1 MKSDAFIQA
10 HYNDNRV
17 FYKFK
22 GLTSLEHVIVKS
34 LKIPEIK
41 DIILVVPDCLK
52 NRDIFSEISQRYEIK
67 VFYGD
72 FNNIARRFLDCSFK
86 YNTEVIIRLPSV
98 KPLFK
103 SELVSS
109 MVNIVQ
115 KNSSIDMVTVS
126 SNYPRFFSPEVLKTS
141 ALKAIVNDFSLAKE
155 AQFISSDPFFA
166 TEKCIPSKRIYI
178 IKDGL
183 PIINNEEIT
192 IARLLRK
199 KQLRFGGDVLSAKEK
214 VYEKNRYNFA
224 GYYMNEDDNILDI
237 ACGDGL
243 GCEIMSK
250 IAKNGKIIGVD
261 LQDSQEFKR
270 IENAN
275 SNVKFI
281 VTDVMKLELDQKFE
295 KIVCFETIEHI
306 ERQQDFLLS
315 LKDFLCDNG
324 LLILSVPR
332 GMNSVYLKQP
342 LNPYH
347 IKEPT
352 ANELTGLLSNCGFTI
367 IKKYE
372 QNYAGLVE
380 ENWSEN
386 ANHLIAICQKNHQ
399 EDLFYE

>member
-17 FYKFK
+17 FYQFK

-52 NRDIFSEISQRYEIK
+52 NRDIFSEISQRYEIE

-72 FNNIARRFLDCSFK
+72 INNIAKRFLDCSSK
-86 YNTEVIIRLPSV
+86 YNTEVIVRLLGV

-103 SELVSS
+103 SELVSE

-115 KNSSIDMVTVS
+115 KNSSIDMVTVPPD
-126 SNYPRFFSPEVLKTS
+126 YPRFFSPEVLKTS
-141 ALKAIVNDFSLAKE
+141 ALKAIVYDFSLAKE
-155 AQFISSDPFFA
+155 AQSISSDPFFA
-166 TEKCIPSKRIYI
+166 AEKCISSKRIYI
-178 IKDGL
+178 IKDRL
-183 PIINNEEIT
+183 PIINNVEIT
-192 IARLLRK
+192 IARSLRK
-199 KQLRFGGDVLSAKEK
+199 KQLRFGGDSLSASEK
-214 VYEKNRYNFA
+214 LHKKNRYTFA
-224 GYYMNEDDNILDI
+224 SYYINEDDNILDI

-275 SNVKFI
+275 LNIKFI
-281 VTDVMKLELDQKFE
+281 VTDATQLELDQKFE
-295 KIVCFETIEHI
+295 KIVCFETIEHL

-315 LKDFLCDNG
+315 LKDLLYDDG

-332 GMNSVYLKQP
+332 GMNSIYLKLP

-352 ANELTGLLSNCGFTI
+352 ANELIELLSNCGFII
-367 IKKYE
+367 IKKFE
-372 QNYAGLVE
+372 QNYAGLIE
-380 ENWSEN
+380 ENWSQN
-386 ANHLIAICQKNHQ
+386 ASHLIAVCQKNK
-399 EDLFYE
+399 